1 MRANYHDKCKGADQR
16 SSAVTVSI
24 LAYDEKTGTFGG
36 AAMTG
41 SLCVGGWV
49 LRGGAESGLSASQGT
64 APSTLWG
71 EDVLEKM
78 KTGMSAGD
86 AVAQVT
92 DPDTGRAHRQLA
104 AIDLHGNTGHF
115 TGEMSVPICGAL
127 EGRGVVVSGNMLADW
142 SVIAAVRDTYLSTK
156 GAMPDR
162 LMAALVAGARA
173 GGDSRGLLSA
183 ALLVASRAAT
193 PLTLRID
200 RSAKPLEDLADL
212 LAAARAEPYH
222 GWTRVV
228 PTLDDPYRAPDL
240 VEPEPLPLPE
250 TGTE

>member
-1 MRANYHDKCKGADQR
+1 M
-16 SSAVTVSI
+16 TVSI

-49 LRGGAESGLSASQGT
+49 LRGGADSGLSASQGT

-71 EDVLEKM
+71 EDVLAAM
-78 KTGMSAGD
+78 KAGASAD
-86 AVAQVT
+86 EAVTSVT
-92 DPDTGRAHRQLA
+92 APDTGRAHRQLA
-104 AIDLHGNTGHF
+104 AIDLRGRTGHF
-115 TGEMSVPICGAL
+115 TGEMSVPVCGAL
-127 EGRGVVVSGNMLADW
+127 EGPGVVVAGNMLADW
-142 SVIAAVRDTYLSTK
+142 AVIRAVRDSYLSTL

-162 LMAALVAGARA
+162 LMAALMAGARA

-200 RSAKPLEDLADL
+200 RSARPLEDLGAL
-212 LAAARAEPYH
+212 LAAARTEPYY

-240 VEPEPLPLPE
+240 VAPEPLPLPE

>member
-1 MRANYHDKCKGADQR
+1 M
-16 SSAVTVSI
+16 TVSI

-49 LRGGAESGLSASQGT
+49 LRGTAQAGLSASQGT

-71 EDVLEKM
+71 EDVLTRM
-78 KTGMSAGD
+78 ASGTPAAQ
-86 AVAQVT
+86 AVAEVT
-92 DPDTGRAHRQLA
+92 GPDTGKAHRQLA
-104 AIDLHGNTGHF
+104 ALDPTGGTGHF
-115 TGEMSVPICGAL
+115 TGDQSVPVCGAL
-127 EGRGVVVSGNMLADW
+127 EGPGVVVSGNMLADMG
-142 SVIAAVRDTYLSTK
+142 VIRAVRDGFLSAP

-162 LMAALVAGARA
+162 LMAALVAGAEA

-183 ALLVASRAAT
+183 ALLVLSRRAA

-200 RSAKPLEDLADL
+200 RSARPLRDLAEL
-212 LAAARAEPYH
+212 LAAVQAEPYH

-228 PTLDDPYRAPDL
+228 PTLDDPYCAPTE
-240 VEPEPLPLPE
+240 VTPEALTMPE
-250 TGTE
+250 TGGE